1 MRFYKSEQAFFILI
15 VLMAAIGALLYR
27 TRLDIEQLRNL
38 PLGTAA
44 SELAATLG
52 QWNHVTI
59 WAVIATIACALLSVY
74 IHIAVT
80 APPGR
85 GRPDSLARDRS
96 GQSDTFDYTA
106 LTDSLTGMQNR
117 RYFDEA
123 LKEYL
128 AQFNRIQR
136 PVGLMIIDLDRFR
149 TINDTHGHNVGD
161 VVLREVAACLKDHT
175 RQHDVVARLDGEQF
189 AILAPNMDAEQMAG
203 LADRILKAISLLEI
217 DLGDE
222 KLGVTV
228 SIGLAIRHRGETP
241 KNFYRRAGRMLDTA
255 KSMGRNRVC
264 V

>member
-1 MRFYKSEQAFFILI
+1 MRFYKSERAFFILI

-27 TRLDIEQLRNL
+27 TRLDIEQLHDL

-44 SELAATLG
+44 SELVATLG

-74 IHIAVT
+74 LHIVVAT
-80 APPGR
+80 LPGR
-85 GRPDSLARDRS
+85 GRLDFVAQDRTGRPDV
-96 GQSDTFDYTA
+96 FDYAA

-149 TINDTHGHNVGD
+149 TINDTHGRNIGD
-161 VVLREVAACLKDHT
+161 VVLREVAGCLRDHT
-175 RQHDVVARLDGEQF
+175 RQHDVVARLGGEEF
-189 AILAPNMDAEQMAG
+189 AILARNMDAERMTK
-203 LADRILKAISLLEI
+203 LADRIRKAISLLEI
-217 DLGDE
+217 DLGDR
-222 KLGVTV
+222 KLGVTASV
-228 SIGLAIRHRGETP
+228 GLAIWHRGETP
-241 KNFYRRAGRMLDTA
+241 KNFYRRADKMLDAA
-255 KSMGRNRVC
+255 KGAGRNRVC